1 MEQALEVLQITV
13 NAGAG
18 AMLVT
23 AILGKIFPDDR
34 VNGFFFSLGA
44 GLSKWGIRT
53 FNVATWNTIEK
64 HIIHTFDN
72 INSGFGSGLRS
83 DNKEQ

>member
-1 MEQALEVLQITV
+1 MELALDILQGVV

-23 AILGKIFPDDR
+23 AILGKVFPDEK
-34 VNGFFFSLGA
+34 VNSFAFNLGA

-53 FNVATWNTIEK
+53 FNVATWNVIEK
-64 HIIHTFDN
+64 HLIHTFDN
-72 INSGFGSGLRS
+72 INSGLGAGLRS
-83 DNKEQ
+83 DNKE

>member
-1 MEQALEVLQITV
+1 MDLALDILQGVI

-23 AILGKIFPDDR
+23 AIVGKIFPDEK
-34 VNGFFFSLGA
+34 VNGFAFKMGA

-53 FNVATWNTIEK
+53 FTLASWNAIEK

-72 INSGFGSGLRS
+72 INSGFGAGLRS
-83 DNKEQ
+83 DNKE